1 MPDLR
6 DSLVNSLIGAGSAV
20 DGDLEVEGMLR
31 VDGDLRGSVRATG
44 KIVVG
49 AAGRVDA
56 SIRAQSAIIG
66 GLVKGDVYV
75 SDYLRLLSGGII
87 IGNVYAPRIEVED
100 NTFIHGDVE
109 VSGDAGRSEEKITAF
124 VERHG
129 GAPRFLGRFR
139 GTSFAVP
146 SGQESAPRP
155 VLEGLYATSAA
166 GNAAP
171 DKASSGTPGGSPP
184 SA

>member
-6 DSLVNSLIGAGSAV
+6 DSLVNSIIGAGSAV

-49 AAGRVDA
+49 AAGRVEA
-56 SIRAQSAIIG
+56 SIRAQAAIIG

-100 NTFIHGDVE
+100 NTFIHGDLE
-109 VSGDAGRSEEKITAF
+109 VSGEAGREEEKITAF

-139 GTSFAVP
+139 GGSFAVP
-146 SGQESAPRP
+146 SGQETAPRP
-155 VLEGLYATSAA
+155 ALESLYAAGSA
-166 GNAAP
+166 
-171 DKASSGTPGGSPP
+171 SGGAQGGSPL
-184 SA
+184 SS

>member
-100 NTFIHGDVE
+100 NTYIHGDVE

-129 GAPRFLGRFR
+129 GASRFLGRFR

-155 VLEGLYATSAA
+155 LLDSLFAASVAEGALA
-166 GNAAP
+166 GNA
-171 DKASSGTPGGSPP
+171 SGGTQGGSPP